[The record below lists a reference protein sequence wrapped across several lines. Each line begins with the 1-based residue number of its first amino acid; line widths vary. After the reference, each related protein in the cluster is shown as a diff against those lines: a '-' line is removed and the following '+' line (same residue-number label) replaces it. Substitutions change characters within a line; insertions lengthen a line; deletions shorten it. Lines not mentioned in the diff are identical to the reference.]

1 MIINTQRGNTYVTSI
16 LIFQVMIASVMLKSL
31 LSAFLNLFNAQNTP
45 IFSGYEDIKQVQR
58 RSVTL
63 CYHGSKIFESQ
74 Q

>member
-1 MIINTQRGNTYVTSI
+1 MIIITQRGNRYVTSK

-31 LSAFLNLFNAQNTP
+31 LRAFINLFKHKILLYT
-45 IFSGYEDIKQVQR
+45 GYEDIKQVER

-63 CYHGSKIFESQ
+63 CYHGSKIFASQ